1 MTSTRSTSEPVTS
14 CVHVLRLSVV
24 ETGGVDPE
32 LKSATERW
40 FIRRGLPHV
49 IDDYSATEDVFT
61 RAVPFLSVVFFLEVF
76 ASFDDRFD
84 GWGQFG
90 VFVAAIAILTAAV
103 LAVNR
108 IRGRSPFQLPDEIGI
123 PELSVFVFIPALLPV
138 LFSDERW
145 WRFIA
150 VVGLNVIILVGSYL
164 VTSYGLVPM
173 IRFGA
178 EQMLKRVGQIGHLMA
193 RTLPLLLLFTAFV
206 FLNAEVWQVASDFTP
221 AYYAIVVALLV
232 LVGVGFLLLRA
243 PKEVANLEQF
253 ETWDEV
259 VRLVGATDAPLVD
272 TTRSVDGRPDIT
284 PLGRAD
290 RANVTLLVVMSQL
303 VQVILVALVIGL
315 FYVVFGLLAVRGATI
330 GQWTTAE
337 VDPLTTF
344 DFLGSNIVLTWEHLG
359 VAGFI
364 AAFSALQFA
373 VSMVTDSTYRD
384 EFYEDITGEI
394 REVLAVRAVYLDRLS
409 A

>member
-1 MTSTRSTSEPVTS
+1 MVEIGWMDPA
-14 CVHVLRLSVV
+14 LR
-24 ETGGVDPE
+24 T
-32 LKSATERW
+32 ATERW

-49 IDDYSATEDVFT
+49 IDEYSATEDVLT
-61 RAVPFLSVVFFLEVF
+61 RSVPFLSVVFFLEVF
-76 ASFDDRFD
+76 LSFDDRFE

-90 VFVAAIAILTAAV
+90 IFVAAILILVAAV
-103 LAVNR
+103 VAVNR
-108 IRGRSPFQLPDEIGI
+108 IRGRSSFQLPDEIGI
-123 PELSVFVFIPALLPV
+123 LELGVFVFAPALLPV

-145 WRFIA
+145 WRFVA
-150 VVGLNVIILVGSYL
+150 VVGANIIILAVSYL

-173 IRFGA
+173 IRFGGA
-178 EQMLKRVGQIGHLMA
+178 QMLKRLGQIGHLMA
-193 RTLPLLLLFTAFV
+193 RTLPLLLIFTAFV

-221 AYYAIVVALLV
+221 EYYAIVVALLI
-232 LVGVGFLLLRA
+232 LVGVGFMLLRA

-253 ETWDEV
+253 ETWEEV
-259 VRLVGATDAPLVD
+259 MRLAAVTDAPIAD
-272 TTRSVDGRPDIT
+272 ATHCTHDDHPDIE

-290 RANVTLLVVMSQL
+290 RVNVTLLVVISQL
-303 VQVILVALVIGL
+303 VQVILVALVIGA
-315 FYVVFGLLAVRGATI
+315 FYVLFGLLAVRGATI

-337 VDPLTTF
+337 VDPLATF
-344 DFLGSNIVLTWEHLG
+344 DLFGSSIIVTWEHLG

-394 REVLAVRAVYLDRLS
+394 REVLAVRAVYLSRLG
-409 A
+409 